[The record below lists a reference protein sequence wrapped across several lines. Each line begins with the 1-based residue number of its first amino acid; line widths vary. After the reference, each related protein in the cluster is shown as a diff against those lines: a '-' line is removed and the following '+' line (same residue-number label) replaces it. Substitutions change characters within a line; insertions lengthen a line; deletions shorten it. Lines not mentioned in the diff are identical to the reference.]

1 MAMKNF
7 ICGSLE
13 KKAILVLLVT
23 TICVLS
29 GGMTYIGGNQGNV
42 VYASALEE
50 LDGIHFWKGDRN
62 YPVYASGNQFGSALD
77 LSSAYVVSDD
87 GEELIIAVSEV
98 SINYA
103 EDRIVDVGRMT
114 FKEDRQQGIA
124 YYCHEESGICKRV
137 KKEGSND
144 WMNDVYYYLKTVLE
158 KN

>member
-1 MAMKNF
+1 M
-7 ICGSLE
+7 SYQT
-13 KKAILVLLVT
+13 ILFDMDGTVLDTV
-23 TICVLS
+23 
-29 GGMTYIGGNQGNV
+29 
-42 VYASALEE
+42 E
-50 LDGIHFWKGDRN
+50 
-62 YPVYASGNQFGSALD
+62 D
-77 LSSAYVVSDD
+77 LK
-87 GEELIIAVSEV
+87 V

-124 YYCHEESGICKRV
+124 HYCHEESGICKRV